1 MNHVCDLCGDEGEEI
16 WADVAC
22 FHAELSTHNQFSTEL
37 CALFL
42 LCTSLTIA
50 FDSDAKLLQFAIE
63 RGTRVM
69 KNPGT
74 EFDVAGSARERL
86 HDCFALYHFDWN
98 KRWNHE
104 RDVAQ
109 VFALQFLGQAFG
121 CEVLT

>member
-22 FHAELSTHNQFSTEL
+22 FHAELSTHNQFATEL

-86 HDCFALYHFDWN
+86 HDCFTLYLLDRDQ
-98 KRWNHE
+98 RWNYEMH
-104 RDVAQ
+104 VTQ
-109 VFALQFLGQAFG
+109 VFVLQLVRQTFG
-121 CEVLT
+121 YEFFT